1 MNRTPFDAIGYSD
14 IAALVGNR
22 VPEQRRLEYKRDLPG
37 EREAD
42 RKEFLA
48 DISSFANA
56 DGGDLV
62 YGVAE
67 RAGIAETLAP
77 PLAADPDGLLSA
89 LEERALYGLQ
99 PRIPGLRMKWVAA
112 PEGGGFL
119 VIRIPASPAAPH
131 RVVYAGGSKFFGRR
145 SNGKFPMDTFEL
157 RSAFTASEDLP
168 RRLRALHSEA
178 VAAAESESPV
188 VLGGQPRAI
197 VSVVPRNIFRERED
211 IGLTLESAIMPFKP
225 NGSATPLFMLEGIL
239 ISSAVEAGEIVGSY
253 ALTHWRGRADA
264 GWTFG
269 RIVKELRKEELR
281 LAWPRLFEDGLADA
295 VRSSIARLGAMGIEG
310 PWAIFVTILGIKGYQ
325 LVLGEHHLSVPAW
338 RDQAQLPDLV
348 IEQAAPEALLP
359 LLRAFWLCFGVQRP
373 EKPLGDQ

>member
-145 SNGKFPMDTFEL
+145 SNGKFPMDTLEL

-168 RRLRALHSEA
+168 RSLRALHSEA

-197 VSVVPRNIFRERED
+197 VSVVPRNIFRER
-211 IGLTLESAIMPFKP
+211 
-225 NGSATPLFMLEGIL
+225 
-239 ISSAVEAGEIVGSY
+239 
-253 ALTHWRGRADA
+253 
-264 GWTFG
+264 
-269 RIVKELRKEELR
+269 
-281 LAWPRLFEDGLADA
+281 
-295 VRSSIARLGAMGIEG
+295 
-310 PWAIFVTILGIKGYQ
+310 
-325 LVLGEHHLSVPAW
+325 
-338 RDQAQLPDLV
+338 
-348 IEQAAPEALLP
+348 
-359 LLRAFWLCFGVQRP
+359 
-373 EKPLGDQ
+373 